1 VMRKEFNC
9 SKKEE
14 RENKKDKKRKSVS

>member
-1 VMRKEFNC
+1 MRKEFNC